1 MTITTTSPLG
11 IRNNNPGNIRRSKD
25 KWQGLAPSQTS
36 QEFFTFKSPI
46 YGIRAIARLLI
57 NYQDDHALAT
67 ITEIIG
73 RWAPATENNTQAY
86 IQSVVKRTGFN
97 ANRQLDLHQY
107 DFLKPMVEA
116 IIWQE
121 NGQQPYT
128 SQQIDKALV
137 LAGVEPAQKPLAK
150 TPTIKGAQV
159 TAGAGMVAA
168 ASGVIAEAAPAIPVL
183 SALSDIVQDNALGLL
198 IVLGV
203 LVIFAAAYIVWA
215 RMEDRKKGLI

>member
-1 MTITTTSPLG
+1 
-11 IRNNNPGNIRRSKD
+11 
-25 KWQGLAPSQTS
+25 
-36 QEFFTFKSPI
+36 
-46 YGIRAIARLLI
+46 
-57 NYQDDHALAT
+57 
-67 ITEIIG
+67 
-73 RWAPATENNTQAY
+73 
-86 IQSVVKRTGFN
+86 
-97 ANRQLDLHQY
+97 
-107 DFLKPMVEA
+107 MVEA

-159 TAGAGMVAA
+159 TASAGVVAA

-203 LVIFAAAYIVWA
+203 LVILAAGYIAWA